1 MVSVVDAA
9 EYEPSA
15 DPEVSF
21 FQDLVR
27 HKTISS
33 EAPTTGAYRECVA
46 FLNDRCQRIGLK
58 TKVIEFVQGK
68 PVLLATRVGMRPEL
82 PAILL
87 NSHYDVV
94 PIMAEHWDVPA
105 FKGIIKDGKVWGRGT
120 QDMKCVVAQYIL
132 AMERLRDVE
141 LQRTVHLSFVPDE
154 EIGGADGM
162 GKLVN
167 SLEFKALGEIC
178 IALDEGLANE
188 QNAYTVFYGERAP
201 LWILVKSEG
210 PTGHGSRFIADTAVS
225 KLIGVANKALEFRSK
240 EESKL
245 GYSGGCKHCNA
256 KKLGDVTTLNL
267 TMLKTGVSSD
277 EGKTYALNVIPT
289 CAEAGFD
296 VRVPTC
302 VPCQD
307 IEAMLND
314 WCKEEGL
321 SWKYAPWAGTP
332 ITEHYVS
339 SIDEKASPFWA
350 TIMKTF
356 QDEFGLK
363 LEPEVFPAGTDS
375 RFLRENGIPSYGFSP
390 MKNSPI
396 LLHEHNEYLDIDV
409 FKEGVGVYTTLL
421 PRLANLI

>member
-1 MVSVVDAA
+1 METINRSSPKIKELIKVANVFALPKHSKLPESNRKILD
-9 EYEPSA
+9 SA
-15 DPEVSF
+15 NTSK
-21 FQDLVR
+21 R
-27 HKTISS
+27 
-33 EAPTTGAYRECVA
+33 
-46 FLNDRCQRIGLK
+46 
-58 TKVIEFVQGK
+58 
-68 PVLLATRVGMRPEL
+68 LL
-82 PAILL
+82 
-87 NSHYDVV
+87 
-94 PIMAEHWDVPA
+94 
-105 FKGIIKDGKVWGRGT
+105 
-120 QDMKCVVAQYIL
+120 
-132 AMERLRDVE
+132 
-141 LQRTVHLSFVPDE
+141 
-154 EIGGADGM
+154 
-162 GKLVN
+162 
-167 SLEFKALGEIC
+167 SLEEL
-178 IALDEGLANE
+178 N
-188 QNAYTVFYGERAP
+188 
-201 LWILVKSEG
+201 ILCENS
-210 PTGHGSRFIADTAVS
+210 
-225 KLIGVANKALEFRSK
+225 
-240 EESKL
+240 
-245 GYSGGCKHCNA
+245 HCNA